1 MIKQTKKSTKLAANN
16 KIIIGNW
23 KMKKGLAESVAL
35 TKELVDKFKD
45 FKVAGKT
52 VAVCPTL
59 VALTEVNKV
68 LKKSAIKMGAQNV
81 FWEDRGSY
89 TGEISPQMLI
99 EAGCQY
105 VIIGHSER
113 RKYLLENYAM
123 IHLKVR
129 EVLNT
134 EKLIPV
140 VCIGEE
146 NEDRKTDRRDFVL
159 LNQLQQALG
168 GIDISRD
175 QRIIVAYEP
184 VWAIGSGAAIE
195 PSEVTY
201 AHKIIK
207 LALDDMFGMQVVER
221 NLRIIYGGSV
231 TGKNVKRF
239 SNLENMDGL
248 LVGGASLDAEEF
260 YKICRGIEN

>member
-1 MIKQTKKSTKLAANN
+1 MLKKTKKLFKSVANN
-16 KIIIGNW
+16 KTIIGNW
-23 KMKKGLAESVAL
+23 KMKKGLAESVVLA
-35 TKELVDKFKD
+35 KKMASKFKN
-45 FKVAGKT
+45 FKDAGKT

-68 LKKSAIKMGAQNV
+68 LKKSNIKIGAQNV

-89 TGEISPQMLI
+89 TGEVSPQMLI
-99 EAGCQY
+99 EAGCRY

-113 RKYLLENYAM
+113 RKYLLENYSM
-123 IHLKVR
+123 IHQKVR

-140 VCIGEE
+140 ICIGEE

-168 GIDISRD
+168 GIDISKN
-175 QRIIVAYEP
+175 QKIIVAYEP
-184 VWAIGSGAAIE
+184 VWAIGSGTAIE
-195 PSEVTY
+195 PEEVVY
-201 AHKIIK
+201 AHKIIR
-207 LALDDMFGMQVVER
+207 LALDDMFGIQVIE
-221 NLRIIYGGSV
+221 NNFQIIYGGSV
-231 TGKNVKRF
+231 TAKNVKQF

-260 YKICRGIEN
+260 FKICRGI

>member
-1 MIKQTKKSTKLAANN
+1 MSKQAKKIGGTK

-23 KMKKGLAESVAL
+23 KMKNGLAESVAL
-35 TKELVDKFKD
+35 AKNITEKFKN
-45 FKVAGKT
+45 FKEEGKEI
-52 VAVCPTL
+52 VVCPTS
-59 VALTEVNKV
+59 VALTETAKV
-68 LKKSAIKMGAQNV
+68 LKKSKIKLGAQNV

-89 TGEISPQMLI
+89 TGEVSPQMLI

-113 RKYLLENYAM
+113 RKYLLENYSM
-123 IHLKVR
+123 IHQKVR

-134 EKLIPV
+134 ENLIPI

-159 LNQLQQALG
+159 LYQLQQALG
-168 GIDISRD
+168 GIDIVGK

-184 VWAIGSGAAIE
+184 VWAIGSGTVIE
-195 PSEVTY
+195 PSEARY
-201 AHKIIK
+201 AHKIIR
-207 LALDDMFGMQVVER
+207 LALDDMFGMRTVES
-221 NLRIIYGGSV
+221 NFQIVYGGSV
-231 TGKNVKRF
+231 SGKNVKQF

-260 YKICRGIEN
+260 YKICRGI